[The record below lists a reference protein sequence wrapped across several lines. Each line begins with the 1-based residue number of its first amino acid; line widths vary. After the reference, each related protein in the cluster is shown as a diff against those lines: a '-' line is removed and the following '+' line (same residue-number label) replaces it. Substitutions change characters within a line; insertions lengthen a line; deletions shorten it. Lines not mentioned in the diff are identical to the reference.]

1 MAPRRGGWGWLYGLI
16 ENRKKTPVLS
26 AWGEPPKG
34 GKSPQT

>member
-1 MAPRRGGWGWLYGLI
+1 VWLCGLI
-16 ENRKKTPVLS
+16 ENRVKTPVLS